1 MMKDLLIKE
10 YINRLNT
17 NDINEFAKKVGIT
30 LEDEETLII
39 FNCLKKYWR
48 TFLYGNPKGILND
61 LKLKLKDETYN
72 KIEQLYI
79 QAKSKIF

>member
-10 YINRLNT
+10 YINRLDT
-17 NDINEFAKKVGIT
+17 NDIKEFAKKVGIT

-39 FNCLKKYWR
+39 FNCLKKHWR
-48 TFLYGNPKGILND
+48 TFLYGNPKGILTD
-61 LKLKLKDETYN
+61 LRLKLKEDTYN